1 LKSYGIDPALI
12 TLEEFRKLITGK
24 KMLPGRVG
32 LLEQTE
38 ERFASLKNSG
48 IRDLGQLNRAL
59 ANRSKTGDLS
69 EKTGLPV
76 SYLILLKREAGS
88 YLARPFPLSEF
99 PGIPFEYAELLKSRG
114 IRHTGDFFEKL
125 QSEQQLAR
133 MASDT
138 GIPDYRLRELL
149 ALCDL
154 SRITGVGGVF
164 ARILYEAGIRSTEAF
179 SSMEIQ
185 TTLPACRE
193 VIKKHGYPAGK
204 IGEEDF
210 LYSLHYARVVVSADR
225 QTDKK

>member
-1 LKSYGIDPALI
+1 MKSYGIDPALV
-12 TLEEFRKLITGK
+12 TLEEFRKLIAGK
-24 KMLPGRVG
+24 EMLPARAA

-38 ERFASLKNSG
+38 ERFAALKGSG

-59 ANRSKTGDLS
+59 STRSKIGDLS
-69 EKTGLPV
+69 QNTGLPV

-99 PGIPFEYAELLKSRG
+99 PGIPFEYVELLKSMG
-114 IRHTGDFFEKL
+114 IRHTGDFFEQL
-125 QSEQQLAR
+125 QSEQQQET
-133 MASDT
+133 MAAGT
-138 GIPDYRLRELL
+138 GIPDYRLGELL

-179 SSMEIQ
+179 AGMEIRA
-185 TTLPACRE
+185 TLLACHK
-193 VIKKHGYPAGK
+193 VIEKHGYPAGK
-204 IGEEDF
+204 LGEKDIR
-210 LYSLHYARVVVSADR
+210 YSQHYALVVVNCDL